1 MENIIEYLNKSKNNI
16 LEINIT
22 RFISS
27 KFFIEE
33 FEYNIQNDILNIKEK
48 NKDVFL
54 EINLN
59 QVYQIEEI
67 ENYIKIYIDNDIV
80 IKIKNN

>member
-22 RFISS
+22 GFISS